1 MENNKNIND
10 ATENNKNNSA
20 DNNVNNNLNSGINNR
35 NTNNLIQAG
44 EIKLLFWLSAV
55 IFGVL
60 AFVLVKLFGILGH
73 ISGGNFGGLLGEAQG
88 AYNSL
93 GLIMV
98 VLIVFGVAN
107 IINIVAVF
115 KIRSDALQSNI
126 IGKMKLPNYANP
138 FRLAI
143 CQSGII
149 ILVIL
154 GKLGIADI
162 FGNLIIVLYLIGIL
176 GCLVFSFMTLLKN
189 YPIVFDKTGNAAS
202 AANNV
207 SVRNNTDNFADTV
220 NNKNV
225 ENNINNVQND
235 IQGNENISVANNPAS
250 NFNNNSQKGFL
261 DNLMAKDN
269 AENKL
274 FLKIIFWLSVVV
286 SAMLL
291 YGGIK
296 ANGLN
301 SNAKDFANNAS
312 SGSLEGM
319 FNSGVKTLGEGMGF
333 LSQAKTMQG
342 IMNLIMIVVIA
353 VSVLIYL
360 KAKKENNIQKLK
372 NLNYYFIGGL
382 IIFGLLEMY
391 SVNGV
396 IKALTS
402 ISGAFGA
409 LTGSAPN
416 FGLVKISIVG
426 TFIAALGSAVTNY
439 LFVFKGKNIET
450 NDIKSEINTGIEK
463 INALDPEKKKKY
475 KAIGLGAVGLI
486 AIYYICANFIFLNT
500 FDVSKYYTVQI
511 DGVSGK
517 AVATTVVNPNSPL
530 EKNAGTGKKP
540 SKTDEF
546 AESGQVNFVFSQA
559 ERLKNG
565 DVVDV
570 TVEYDKETAKRM
582 KIRTKNT
589 KFKVKVEGLPEYAT
603 EVNQVKD
610 LKNYVTKVAQKE
622 LEKKV
627 EADKYNNFNL
637 SNIYYKKNEDG
648 NLEIKYFIQ
657 KTTTG
662 FFAGE
667 SFEAIGIGNIVL
679 DKNKNIVSYEN
690 LKPKNSYS
698 GDQYNN
704 LAEVEATMASEG
716 FTILN

>member
-1 MENNKNIND
+1 MDNNKNIND
-10 ATENNKNNSA
+10 TTENNANNSVGN
-20 DNNVNNNLNSGINNR
+20 DINNNLNSNINNQK
-35 NTNNLIQAG
+35 TGSLIQVG
-44 EIKLLFWLSAV
+44 EIKLLFWLSTI

-60 AFVLVKLFGILGH
+60 AFVLVKMFSIFGQIG
-73 ISGGNFGGLLGEAQG
+73 GGNLGGLLGEAQG

-93 GLIMV
+93 GLIII

-115 KIRSDALQSNI
+115 KIRSNALQSNI
-126 IGKMKLPNYANP
+126 MEKMKLPNYANS

-143 CQSGII
+143 CQSAII
-149 ILVIL
+149 ILGIL

-162 FGNLIIVLYLIGIL
+162 FGNLIIVLYLVGIL

-207 SVRNNTDNFADTV
+207 PVRNNTDNFVNTL

-301 SNAKDFANNAS
+301 SNAKDFVNNAS

-402 ISGAFGA
+402 ILGAFGA

-439 LFVFKGKNIET
+439 LFVFKGKNIEI

-463 INALDPEKKKKY
+463 INALDLEKKKKY

-530 EKNAGTGKKP
+530 EKITGTGKKP

-559 ERLKNG
+559 EGLKNG

-627 EADKYNNFNL
+627 EVDKYNNFNL

>member
-1 MENNKNIND
+1 MDNNKNIND
-10 ATENNKNNSA
+10 TENNANNSVG
-20 DNNVNNNLNSGINNR
+20 NNINNQK
-35 NTNNLIQAG
+35 TGSLIQVG

-126 IGKMKLPNYANP
+126 IGKMKLPNYENP

-143 CQSGII
+143 CQFGII

-207 SVRNNTDNFADTV
+207 PVRNNTDNFASTV

-225 ENNINNVQND
+225 ENNINNVQNH

-274 FLKIIFWLSVVV
+274 FLKIIFWLSVIV

-416 FGLVKISIVG
+416 FGLVKISIIG
-426 TFIAALGSAVTNY
+426 TFIAALGSVVTNY

-475 KAIGLGAVGLI
+475 KAIGLGVIGLI

-530 EKNAGTGKKP
+530 EKITGTGKKP

-559 ERLKNG
+559 EGLKNG

-603 EVNQVKD
+603 EANQVKD

>member
-1 MENNKNIND
+1 MDNNKNIND
-10 ATENNKNNSA
+10 TENNANNSVG
-20 DNNVNNNLNSGINNR
+20 NNINNQK
-35 NTNNLIQAG
+35 TGSLIQVG

-126 IGKMKLPNYANP
+126 IGKMKLPNYENP

-143 CQSGII
+143 CQFGII

-207 SVRNNTDNFADTV
+207 PVRNNTDNFANTV

-225 ENNINNVQND
+225 ENNINNVQNH

-274 FLKIIFWLSVVV
+274 FLKIIFWLSVIV

-416 FGLVKISIVG
+416 FGLVKISIIG
-426 TFIAALGSAVTNY
+426 TFIAALGSVVTNY

-475 KAIGLGAVGLI
+475 KAIGLGVIGLI

-530 EKNAGTGKKP
+530 EKITGTGKKP

-559 ERLKNG
+559 EGLKNG

-603 EVNQVKD
+603 EANQVKD

-662 FFAGE
+662 FLAGE

>member
-162 FGNLIIVLYLIGIL
+162 FGNLIIVLYLVGIL

-475 KAIGLGAVGLI
+475 KAIGLGAIGLI

-530 EKNAGTGKKP
+530 EKIAGTGKKP

-559 ERLKNG
+559 EGLKNG

-627 EADKYNNFNL
+627 EVDKYNNFNL

>member
-475 KAIGLGAVGLI
+475 KAIGLGAIGLI

-530 EKNAGTGKKP
+530 EKIAGTGKKP

-559 ERLKNG
+559 EGLKNG

-627 EADKYNNFNL
+627 EVDKYNNFNL

>member
-1 MENNKNIND
+1 
-10 ATENNKNNSA
+10 
-20 DNNVNNNLNSGINNR
+20 
-35 NTNNLIQAG
+35 
-44 EIKLLFWLSAV
+44 
-55 IFGVL
+55 
-60 AFVLVKLFGILGH
+60 
-73 ISGGNFGGLLGEAQG
+73 
-88 AYNSL
+88 
-93 GLIMV
+93 
-98 VLIVFGVAN
+98 
-107 IINIVAVF
+107 
-115 KIRSDALQSNI
+115 
-126 IGKMKLPNYANP
+126 
-138 FRLAI
+138 
-143 CQSGII
+143 
-149 ILVIL
+149 
-154 GKLGIADI
+154 
-162 FGNLIIVLYLIGIL
+162 
-176 GCLVFSFMTLLKN
+176 
-189 YPIVFDKTGNAAS
+189 
-202 AANNV
+202 
-207 SVRNNTDNFADTV
+207 
-220 NNKNV
+220 
-225 ENNINNVQND
+225 
-235 IQGNENISVANNPAS
+235 
-250 NFNNNSQKGFL
+250 
-261 DNLMAKDN
+261 
-269 AENKL
+269 
-274 FLKIIFWLSVVV
+274 
-286 SAMLL
+286 MLL

-342 IMNLIMIVVIA
+342 IMNLIMIAIIA

-450 NDIKSEINTGIEK
+450 DDIKSEINTGIEK

-530 EKNAGTGKKP
+530 EKIAGTGKKP

-559 ERLKNG
+559 EGLKNG

-603 EVNQVKD
+603 EASQVKD

-657 KTTTG
+657 KTTTS

>member
-88 AYNSL
+88 TYNSL

-207 SVRNNTDNFADTV
+207 PIRNNTDNFANTL

-342 IMNLIMIVVIA
+342 IMNLIMIAIIA

-382 IIFGLLEMY
+382 TIFGLLEMY

-475 KAIGLGAVGLI
+475 KAIGLGAIGLI

-517 AVATTVVNPNSPL
+517 AEATTVVNPNSPL
-530 EKNAGTGKKP
+530 EKIAGTGKKP

-559 ERLKNG
+559 EGLKNG

-627 EADKYNNFNL
+627 EVDKYNNFNL

>member
-1 MENNKNIND
+1 MDNNKNIND
-10 ATENNKNNSA
+10 TENNANNSVG
-20 DNNVNNNLNSGINNR
+20 NNINNQKAGS
-35 NTNNLIQAG
+35 LIQVG

-60 AFVLVKLFGILGH
+60 AFVLVKMFSIFGQIG
-73 ISGGNFGGLLGEAQG
+73 GGNLGGLLGEAQG

-93 GLIMV
+93 GLIII

-115 KIRSDALQSNI
+115 KIRSNALQSNI
-126 IGKMKLPNYANP
+126 MEKMKLPNYANP

-143 CQSGII
+143 CQSAII
-149 ILVIL
+149 ILGIL

-162 FGNLIIVLYLIGIL
+162 FGNLTIILYLVGIL

-202 AANNV
+202 VANNV
-207 SVRNNTDNFADTV
+207 PVRNNTDNFTNTV

-225 ENNINNVQND
+225 ENNINNIQND
-235 IQGNENISVANNPAS
+235 IQGNENISVANNPVS

-296 ANGLN
+296 ANNLN

-342 IMNLIMIVVIA
+342 IMNLIMIAIIA

-450 NDIKSEINTGIEK
+450 DDKKSEINTGIEK

-475 KAIGLGAVGLI
+475 KAIGLGSIGLI
-486 AIYYICANFIFLNT
+486 TIYYICANFIFLNT

-530 EKNAGTGKKP
+530 EKIAGTSKKP

-559 ERLKNG
+559 EGLKNG
-565 DVVDV
+565 DVIDV
-570 TVEYDKETAKRM
+570 TVEYDKETAKHM

-603 EVNQVKD
+603 EVNQVKN

>member
-1 MENNKNIND
+1 MDNNKNIND
-10 ATENNKNNSA
+10 TENNANNSVG
-20 DNNVNNNLNSGINNR
+20 NNINNQK
-35 NTNNLIQAG
+35 TGSLIQVG
-44 EIKLLFWLSAV
+44 EIKLLFWLSAI

-60 AFVLVKLFGILGH
+60 AFVLVKMFSIFGQIG
-73 ISGGNFGGLLGEAQG
+73 GGNLGGLLGEAQG

-93 GLIMV
+93 GLIII

-115 KIRSDALQSNI
+115 KIRSDALQSNV

-162 FGNLIIVLYLIGIL
+162 FGNLIIVLYLVGIL
-176 GCLVFSFMTLLKN
+176 GCLVFSLMTLLKN

-207 SVRNNTDNFADTV
+207 SVRNNTDNFANTV

-250 NFNNNSQKGFL
+250 NFNNNLQKGFL

-301 SNAKDFANNAS
+301 SNAKDFADNAS

-342 IMNLIMIVVIA
+342 IMNLIMIAIIA

-450 NDIKSEINTGIEK
+450 DDIKSEINTGIEK

-500 FDVSKYYTVQI
+500 FDASKYYTVQI

-530 EKNAGTGKKP
+530 EKIAGTGKKP

-559 ERLKNG
+559 EGLKNG

-667 SFEAIGIGNIVL
+667 GFEAIGIGNIVL

>member
-1 MENNKNIND
+1 MDNNKNIND
-10 ATENNKNNSA
+10 TTENNANNSVG
-20 DNNVNNNLNSGINNR
+20 NNINNNLNSNINNQK
-35 NTNNLIQAG
+35 TGSLIQVG
-44 EIKLLFWLSAV
+44 EIKLLFWLSAI

-60 AFVLVKLFGILGH
+60 AFVLVKMFSIFGQIG
-73 ISGGNFGGLLGEAQG
+73 GGNLGGLLGEAQG

-93 GLIMV
+93 GLIII

-115 KIRSDALQSNI
+115 KIRSDALQSNV

-162 FGNLIIVLYLIGIL
+162 FGNLIIVLYLVGIL

-207 SVRNNTDNFADTV
+207 SVRNNTDNFANTV

-274 FLKIIFWLSVVV
+274 FLKIIFWLSVIV

-342 IMNLIMIVVIA
+342 IMNLIMIAIIA

-382 IIFGLLEMY
+382 TIFGLLEMY

-450 NDIKSEINTGIEK
+450 NNIKFEINTGIEK

-486 AIYYICANFIFLNT
+486 AIYYICTNFIFLNT

-530 EKNAGTGKKP
+530 EKITGTGKKP

-559 ERLKNG
+559 EGLKNG

-603 EVNQVKD
+603 EASQVKD

-662 FFAGE
+662 FFASE
-667 SFEAIGIGNIVL
+667 SFEAIGIDNIVL
-679 DKNKNIVSYEN
+679 NKNKNIVSYEN

>member
-1 MENNKNIND
+1 MDNNKNIND
-10 ATENNKNNSA
+10 TENNANNSVG
-20 DNNVNNNLNSGINNR
+20 NNINNQKAGS
-35 NTNNLIQAG
+35 LIQVG

-60 AFVLVKLFGILGH
+60 AFVLVKMFSIFGQIG
-73 ISGGNFGGLLGEAQG
+73 GGNLGGLLGEAQG

-93 GLIMV
+93 GLIII

-115 KIRSDALQSNI
+115 KIRSNALQSNI
-126 IGKMKLPNYANP
+126 MEKMKLPNYANP

-143 CQSGII
+143 CQSAII
-149 ILVIL
+149 ILGIL

-162 FGNLIIVLYLIGIL
+162 FGNLIIILYLVGIL

-202 AANNV
+202 VANNV
-207 SVRNNTDNFADTV
+207 PVRNNTDNFTNTV

-225 ENNINNVQND
+225 ENNINNIQND
-235 IQGNENISVANNPAS
+235 IQGNENISVANNPVS

-296 ANGLN
+296 ANNLN

-342 IMNLIMIVVIA
+342 IMNLIMIAIIA

-450 NDIKSEINTGIEK
+450 DDIKSEINTGIEK

-475 KAIGLGAVGLI
+475 KAIGLGSIGLI
-486 AIYYICANFIFLNT
+486 TIYYICANFIFLNT

-530 EKNAGTGKKP
+530 EKIAGTSKKP

-559 ERLKNG
+559 EGLKNG
-565 DVVDV
+565 DVIDV
-570 TVEYDKETAKRM
+570 TVEYDKETAKHM

-603 EVNQVKD
+603 EVNQVKN

>member
-88 AYNSL
+88 TYNSL

-149 ILVIL
+149 ILIIL

-207 SVRNNTDNFADTV
+207 PIRNNTDNFANTL

-342 IMNLIMIVVIA
+342 IMNLIMIAIIA

-382 IIFGLLEMY
+382 TIFGLLEMY

-475 KAIGLGAVGLI
+475 KAIGLGAIGLI

-530 EKNAGTGKKP
+530 EKIAGTGKKP

-559 ERLKNG
+559 EGLKNG

-627 EADKYNNFNL
+627 EVDKYNNFNL